1 MADGKRPTLD
11 VEDRSERGTRAARRL
26 RREGYVP
33 GVVYGGKD
41 GDCTSFK
48 VNWRVLRQVLVDG
61 SALID
66 LKVAGKTRPVI
77 VKDQQQ
83 HPVRD
88 ELLHID
94 LLEVRLDEKIQTQV
108 SVHLEGAEEAPGIK
122 EGGVLEHV
130 THQLNIEALPTDI
143 PDAIHVDVSALE
155 IAATMHLSEI
165 SAPEG
170 VTFLDDP
177 EETLIATVVVPTE
190 VEEPEIE
197 EETEL
202 VGEEGEL
209 EEGAEPAEGEEGEAP
224 AEGEAPSAE
233 EAEGGGKADWLVVGL
248 GNPGDRYAR
257 TRHNVGFEVA
267 KALADRLGLPKFKNK
282 YGGLYAEG
290 RRVAVLLPQTY
301 MNESGSSVGPARGAL
316 GVDLEHVLVV
326 HDEIDLPF
334 GKVEV
339 RTGGGLAGHNGL
351 KSVKRG
357 LGGGDFGRVRVG
369 VGRPDSTDPEIVSR
383 YVLGRFDEDPQALIE
398 SAVDALERRVT
409 SEE

>member
-1 MADGKRPTLD
+1 MADSKRPTLD
-11 VEDRSERGTRAARRL
+11 VEDRPERGTRAAKRL

-41 GDCTSFK
+41 GESTSFK
-48 VNWRVLRQVLVDG
+48 VNWRDLRQVLAG

-66 LKVAGKTRPVI
+66 LKVGGKTRPVI

-143 PDAIHVDVSALE
+143 PEAIVVDVSGLE

-165 SAPEG
+165 SPPQG

-177 EETLIATVVVPTE
+177 EETILATVVVPTE

-202 VGEEGEL
+202 VGEEGEVVEG
-209 EEGAEPAEGEEGEAP
+209 EEAAEGEEGAAP
-224 AEGEAPSAE
+224 AEGEAAPSE
-233 EAEGGGKADWLVVGL
+233 EAEG
-248 GNPGDRYAR
+248 
-257 TRHNVGFEVA
+257 
-267 KALADRLGLPKFKNK
+267 
-282 YGGLYAEG
+282 
-290 RRVAVLLPQTY
+290 
-301 MNESGSSVGPARGAL
+301 
-316 GVDLEHVLVV
+316 
-326 HDEIDLPF
+326 
-334 GKVEV
+334 
-339 RTGGGLAGHNGL
+339 
-351 KSVKRG
+351 
-357 LGGGDFGRVRVG
+357 
-369 VGRPDSTDPEIVSR
+369 
-383 YVLGRFDEDPQALIE
+383 
-398 SAVDALERRVT
+398 
-409 SEE
+409 SE